1 LLLAGAMAA
10 RDSIMMLAA
19 MRKASGKE
27 RMVAEVWRRGK
38 SRSEMNREVECV
50 RARAIAHFLVS
61 ARMLSYAGECVHGTT
76 SVGACT
82 VMSKGFCKR
91 NAHTGC
97 DNAKS
102 NFRARAF
109 AGVLLLPSESNFHAR
124 GPKSHWFVPYF
135 WYAFS
140 TGDIIGHLLLFSLAA
155 IRKFSCAWL
164 VYWCLVPPVLAT
176 RCIRVSDPT
185 TNRAGPLNP
194 EEGVYCS
201 M

>member
-1 LLLAGAMAA
+1 MAA

-102 NFRARAF
+102 NFGEGF
-109 AGVLLLPSESNFHAR
+109 AGVLLLPSQRLKVILHDR
-124 GPKSHWFVPYF
+124 GPANH
-135 WYAFS
+135 
-140 TGDIIGHLLLFSLAA
+140 
-155 IRKFSCAWL
+155 
-164 VYWCLVPPVLAT
+164 
-176 RCIRVSDPT
+176 
-185 TNRAGPLNP
+185 
-194 EEGVYCS
+194 
-201 M
+201 